1 MGNVNLKIDIDKRQ
15 MSKYYNQLS
24 TLYFDEK
31 KQEIN
36 LKNVTRL
43 TDPPTNSR
51 FKKLVQKGLL
61 KNVYYVHD
69 AANFKLKKDQEE
81 YIN

>member
-31 KQEIN
+31 RQEIN
-36 LKNVTRL
+36 LKNVHRL

-51 FKKLVQKGLL
+51 FRKLVQKGLL

-69 AANFKLKKDQEE
+69 STNFKLKKD
-81 YIN
+81 